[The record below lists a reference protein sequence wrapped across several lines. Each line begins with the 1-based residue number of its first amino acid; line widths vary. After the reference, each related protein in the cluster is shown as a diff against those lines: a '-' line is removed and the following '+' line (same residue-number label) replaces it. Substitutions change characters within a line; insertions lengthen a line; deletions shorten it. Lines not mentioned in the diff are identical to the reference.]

1 MKVLHVIPSLAEAKG
16 GPTQVVLNIVRA
28 LRQYGIEAEIATT
41 NDNGSKL
48 LDVPLNRCIE
58 YQEVP
63 VWFFAKSSLSFKE
76 FIFSQTLTQWLWKHI
91 RDYNLLDNHYLFS
104 YVSTCAAVFARWQ
117 RVPYTVRAMG
127 QLTPWALTQSKLKKQ
142 IYAFL
147 IERRNL
153 NHAAAIHCTSDVEAE
168 DVRRFGIRVPTLVL
182 PLGVKQPVE
191 LPEARQKLR
200 QLYGVP
206 SKTPIV
212 LFLGRLHP
220 KKRPDLLLK
229 TLGQLAAQNYDF
241 HFILAGSGN
250 PGYKNDLTRLVSS
263 MGLVS
268 RTSFSGFVAKGDKD
282 LLLQGSDIFVLPS
295 LSENF
300 GIAVAEAMAAGL
312 PVVVTSD
319 VQIASEISTARAGLV
334 AEGEVGALRDV
345 IAKLLRDPELRRE
358 LGSNGKQLAKQ
369 RYSWDLIAQNLATA
383 YTALVE
389 KQTHQMIDS
398 ILHA

>member
-16 GPTQVVLNIVRA
+16 GPTQVVLNIARA

-91 RDYNLLDNHYLFS
+91 RDYDLLDIHYLFS

-127 QLTPWALTQSKLKKQ
+127 QLTPWALTQSRLKKQ

-153 NHAAAIHCTSDVEAE
+153 NHAAAIHCTSDAEAE
-168 DVRRFGIRVPTLVL
+168 DVRCFGIRVPTLVL
-182 PLGVKQPVE
+182 PLGVRQPVE

-200 QLYGVP
+200 QLYGLP

-229 TLGQLAAQNYDF
+229 ALGQLAAQNHDF

-250 PGYKNDLTRLVSS
+250 AGYKNNLTRLVSS

-268 RTSFSGFVAKGDKD
+268 RTSFSGFVTKGDKD

-300 GIAVAEAMAAGL
+300 GLATAEAMAAGL
-312 PVVVTSD
+312 PVVVTPG
-319 VQIASEISTARAGLV
+319 VQIAPEISTARAGLV
-334 AEGEVGALRDV
+334 VEGEVGALRDV
-345 IAKLLRDPELRRE
+345 IAKLLRDQELRRE

-389 KQTHQMIDS
+389 KQAHQMVDS
-398 ILHA
+398 ISNA